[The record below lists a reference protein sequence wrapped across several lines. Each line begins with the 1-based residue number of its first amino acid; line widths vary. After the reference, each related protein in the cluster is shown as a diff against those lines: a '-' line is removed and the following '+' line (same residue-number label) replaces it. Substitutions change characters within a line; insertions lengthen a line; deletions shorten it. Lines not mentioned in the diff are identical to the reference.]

1 LSLIDKDSE
10 EVACGLADRGIGSN
24 SDRYVIHIL
33 DSKSLKNPDGH
44 PPSFAGS
51 LYASDDE
58 KLLDIDS
65 GGVSGAFAGLFG
77 G

>member
-1 LSLIDKDSE
+1 M
-10 EVACGLADRGIGSN
+10 
-24 SDRYVIHIL
+24 
-33 DSKSLKNPDGH
+33 NPDGH
-44 PPSFAGS
+44 PPSFARS